1 MFPTRCLLPA
11 PRPHPKTCVS
21 CCSEQPLQPPGQ
33 SCTPPQPPHG
43 LPSPPRRVAL
53 DFSGKGAFRLCI
65 VLKSKLCWTGS
76 IAGAELQVDNPVRG
90 FLYRIMT
97 MQLVDHFLVLV
108 VLLSCIEVG
117 DG

>member
-1 MFPTRCLLPA
+1 M
-11 PRPHPKTCVS
+11 
-21 CCSEQPLQPPGQ
+21 
-33 SCTPPQPPHG
+33 
-43 LPSPPRRVAL
+43 
-53 DFSGKGAFRLCI
+53 CI